1 MRLGIGERFIGDGNQ
16 DGHDMKC
23 DVCGSLMSEQM
34 VTYTIQMDDKL
45 VVVEHVPAKVCDQC
59 GERVYSPETVERLQ
73 KTVWDQR
80 SPSRVLQTPVF
91 DFAAK

>member
-1 MRLGIGERFIGDGNQ
+1 
-16 DGHDMKC
+16 MKC
-23 DVCGSLMSEQM
+23 DVCVSPMRERS

-59 GERVYSPETVERLQ
+59 GERLYSSETVERLQ
-73 KTVWDQR
+73 KTVWEQR